1 MVKLKFILVLGG
13 LLLILCLPLFAPFD
27 PTAIHLEALKLPPSH
42 THWLGTDF
50 LGRDEFSRLLFA
62 LRNSVFVGLVGG
74 FLALVIALAF
84 AFLVLFAPKWG
95 RSGLLGFL
103 DGFLALPNLLLILL
117 FSAFSQRGLGL
128 LGLGGLLSLFLWPQ
142 MAKVLADSF
151 REIATREFIT
161 NERALGASRLEIAFL
176 EILPLAK
183 NSVFVLLANTCA
195 HAISAEALLSFFG
208 LGLKVGEASLG
219 NMLNEASQA
228 IFTGVWWLVLVPGL
242 AVFLVVFALA
252 WAGERGRA

>member
-1 MVKLKFILVLGG
+1 MVKLVLVLGG
-13 LLLILCLPLFAPFD
+13 LLAVLCLPFFAPFA
-27 PTAIHLEALKLPPSH
+27 PNEVHLEALKLPPNA

-50 LGRDEFSRLLFA
+50 LGRDEFSRLLVG
-62 LRNSVFVGLVGG
+62 LRNSVFVGLVSGI
-74 FLALVIALAF
+74 LALLMSLAF
-84 AFLVLFAPKWG
+84 AFGVLFAPKWG
-95 RSGLLGFL
+95 RLGLLGFL

-151 REIATREFIT
+151 REIATREFVA
-161 NERALGASRLEIAFL
+161 NEKALGASKLEIAFL

-242 AVFLVVFALA
+242 AVFVVVFTLA
-252 WAGERGRA
+252 WAGERARA

>member
-1 MVKLKFILVLGG
+1 MVKFWLLGA
-13 LLLILCLPLFAPFD
+13 LLLIFLLPFFAPFD
-27 PTAIHLEALKLPPSH
+27 PTQVHLESLKLLPSK

-50 LGRDEFSRLLFA
+50 LGRDEFSRFLFA

-74 FLALVIALAF
+74 LLALLISLGF
-84 AFLVLFAPKWG
+84 AFGVLFAPKWG
-95 RSGLLGFL
+95 RAGLLGFL
-103 DGFLALPNLLLILL
+103 DGFLALPTLLLILL
-117 FSAFSQRGLGL
+117 FSALSVRGFGILA
-128 LGLGGLLSLFLWPQ
+128 LGGLLSLFLWAQ
-142 MAKVLADSF
+142 MAKVLSDGF
-151 REIATREFIT
+151 REIATREFIA
-161 NERALGASRLEIAFL
+161 NERALGASKFEIAFC

-228 IFTGVWWLVLVPGL
+228 IFTGVWWLVLVPGV
-242 AVFLVVFALA
+242 AVFVVVFVLA
-252 WAGERGRA
+252 YLGERLGQRA